1 MLAADMRK
9 EGLRGKTLTLKL
21 KTASFEVL
29 DAVMS
34 QTMVLTSQLCI
45 MHYALVS
52 LTSWKLAL

>member
-34 QTMVLTSQLCI
+34 QTLVLTSQLCI
-45 MHYALVS
+45 IR
-52 LTSWKLAL
+52 